1 MIVNKSTVKPIIK
14 PRFKQKGIELLDCAR
29 LFENEV
35 DKEILNLEL
44 DFNNHAISQ
53 EDSRLGLAVNFDY
66 GRVVGADTIVGLNNQ
81 QFYLVL
87 KEFGTIQVWS
97 LEDSRIVNRLNLNQK
112 VWIMLL

>member
-1 MIVNKSTVKPIIK
+1 M
-14 PRFKQKGIELLDCAR
+14 DCAR
-29 LFENEV
+29 LFENED

-112 VWIMLL
+112 VWIILL